1 MAIPGVPSFMIDNA
15 LGTELSVAHMV
26 DDHGCRRIAYIG
38 GPAGHEEAELRA
50 GGYRSALAARSMPH
64 DPRLFAR
71 GAFTIPTGRD
81 AMRAILDRGVDFD
94 AVVSANDRMALG
106 AIEALK
112 EEGRRI
118 PEDVIVCGFDDAG
131 IARFTKPSL
140 TTVRQPVKQ
149 LGGLAVSAVLR
160 MMDGEAAPAL
170 QLVRVE
176 LTRRESCGCG
186 YHSGESHAPP
196 PPSARGR
203 ALPLADQR
211 VQLERALMRAVVVP
225 AGALDGWAGDLLAA
239 LEAELAGLK
248 GRFLRALQDLL
259 DEARREGV
267 LLDQFQGVISL
278 LRARVHPPPEG
289 GDEAAMAAAL
299 EQLWHASR
307 ILIGSASVHVE
318 GQRRLNVELAAL
330 DVTYGA
336 RGFAACL
343 SLPVLK
349 GLLASELPRMQ
360 FSRVAVSLY
369 DDAHRATMRPL
380 FLMEHGLEVEV
391 QPVSF
396 PSQLLAPP
404 GFLDAAERRSV
415 VVLPVAFGDVEK
427 FGVAVLDAQANEM
440 IYDVLRLHLG
450 SAVKAASLH
459 RQVVREV
466 ELRERL
472 EQERVR
478 QESRVAARIQTT
490 LVPKRLSIEGL
501 ELSAIMKPAAEVGGD
516 YYDVIPTPPGGRH
529 PFCRIRHPCDPPVPW
544 ICRHIRLARRSRR
557 GSGMQATALTF
568 SLLGLDAHP
577 IRVEVDSGRGP
588 SFFQMVGLAEASVR
602 ESRVRVRAALQQ
614 LGVELDEYV
623 ITVNLAP
630 ADLKKSGGAYDL
642 AIAIAALAALGKVPS
657 EGLDRIGLLGELS
670 LSGAVRPVR
679 GVLPALRGAAEQGI
693 PRAIVPQGN
702 AREAASVAGVD
713 VFIAEHLSQVVA
725 HLRGSRPLPGAGSIA
740 TAAAEPSA
748 ASVDLAEVRGQHGAR
763 RALEIAAAGGHN
775 LIMMGPP
782 GSGEPGTPD
791 PRDAPVPAT
800 TVTSRSSPASC
811 GSPSP
816 KSSFAGK
823 AMEKTNSVE
832 DTTWT
837 INSCCRTNSWNRAR
851 WYSLRMPTLARSRSR
866 YRRTCS
872 SLTFLGNGATF
883 ARRSLTSAS
892 TTWSSALSSR
902 TRSRRASSRSAFVDD
917 SNSL

>member
-1 MAIPGVPSFMIDNA
+1 MTPKRRTIAFLVDNVVGDYQSELRAGVERAAEAHDVNLLTAFGEPITARGPGEVDRSSFYHLVGAGRVDGLIVASSTLCYLAGVEGMQAFCASFAPLPVCSIGMAVPGVPSFMIDNA
-15 LGTELSVAHMV
+15 LGTEISVAHMV
-26 DDHGCRRIAYIG
+26 DDHGCRRVVYIG

-71 GAFTIPTGRD
+71 GAFTIPTGRE
-81 AMRAILDRGVDFD
+81 AMRSILDRGVDFD

-140 TTVRQPVKQ
+140 TTVRQPVKR
-149 LGGLAVSAVLR
+149 LGGLAVNAVLR

-176 LTRRESCGCG
+176 LTHRESCGCG
-186 YHSGESHAPP
+186 YHSVESLAPP

-203 ALPLADQR
+203 PLPLSDQR
-211 VQLERALMRAVVVP
+211 VLLERALMRAVVVP

-278 LRARVHPPPEG
+278 LRARVHPPPED
-289 GDEAAMAAAL
+289 GDEAAMTDAL

-318 GQRRLNVELAAL
+318 GQQRLNVELAAL

-336 RGFAACL
+336 KGFAACL

-369 DDAHRATMRPL
+369 DDAQRATMRPL
-380 FLMEHGLEVEV
+380 FLMEHGREVEV
-391 QPVSF
+391 PPVSF
-396 PSQLLAPP
+396 PSQRLAPP

-472 EQERVR
+472 EQERIR

-516 YYDVIPTPPGGRH
+516 YYDVIPTSGGGGWLGIGDVAGH
-529 PFCRIRHPCDPPVPW
+529 G
-544 ICRHIRLARRSRR
+544 LAAGLIMLMIQSMV
-557 GSGMQATALTF
+557 SALTCNDPAA
-568 SLLGLDAHP
+568 SPA
-577 IRVEVDSGRGP
+577 RV
-588 SFFQMVGLAEASVR
+588 
-602 ESRVRVRAALQQ
+602 
-614 LGVELDEYV
+614 
-623 ITVNLAP
+623 
-630 ADLKKSGGAYDL
+630 
-642 AIAIAALAALGKVPS
+642 IAALNRAIYKNVRDRLERDEHATLLLLRYERGGRVTFAGAHDDVIVCSARARRCACIPSSGVWIGALPEIGGMTRDAEFVLEDGDVLVLYSDGVTEARSAQNEQFGLERLCAVIEAFQAAPVS
-657 EGLDRIGLLGELS
+657 AIRDRILEEVEGWCPS
-670 LSGAVRPVR
+670 PDDD
-679 GVLPALRGAAEQGI
+679 I
-693 PRAIVPQGN
+693 TI
-702 AREAASVAGVD
+702 
-713 VFIAEHLSQVVA
+713 VVA
-725 HLRGSRPLPGAGSIA
+725 
-740 TAAAEPSA
+740 
-748 ASVDLAEVRGQHGAR
+748 
-763 RALEIAAAGGHN
+763 
-775 LIMMGPP
+775 
-782 GSGEPGTPD
+782 
-791 PRDAPVPAT
+791 
-800 TVTSRSSPASC
+800 
-811 GSPSP
+811 
-816 KSSFAGK
+816 
-823 AMEKTNSVE
+823 
-832 DTTWT
+832 
-837 INSCCRTNSWNRAR
+837 
-851 WYSLRMPTLARSRSR
+851 R
-866 YRRTCS
+866 YRAP
-872 SLTFLGNGATF
+872 G
-883 ARRSLTSAS
+883 
-892 TTWSSALSSR
+892 
-902 TRSRRASSRSAFVDD
+902 
-917 SNSL
+917 